1 MYSVLIIDDEE
12 PLREAIKIL
21 GLWEELGVLQLYE
34 AANGR
39 EALHIL
45 EHYTVHIAL
54 VDMKMPELNGV
65 QLLQLIEEKYPE
77 VLSIVISGYNDFEY
91 TKQAIRSRV
100 VDYILKPVNRHDLNT
115 ALRNAVNIIEAKQRK
130 TEETIHQNI
139 TLNMSL
145 PKLKEKLYL
154 SLIDRNSQKY
164 YSEDLMQV
172 VGLGRS
178 NHMFSITTIRILNM
192 DALIQRRFKNDIDLL
207 QFAASNVIHDVLS
220 NYFQT
225 FSFANPKQEREI
237 ITVVSLEGSYYED
250 MNYKLYHGMNSIV
263 TTLDQLFEL
272 DVIVGVGLPVQ
283 EITELAVSFDQSKLA
298 LMSYRLHNRS
308 ANVVKYDE
316 VTHLDIPK
324 EHKSIFTR
332 MSQLRQVLETGN
344 SQLLQSMLHDMM
356 NQWNNTEQFTI
367 GESEKITDELI
378 MVLNDIAIEYGVP
391 ASGLPGSNM
400 NAFRVLG
407 ICRDYNNYVQY
418 KEVLQQYI
426 QLYKQFIDA
435 VKQQDTSFKV
445 NDIKKY
451 IDHYYYEDIKVTMFA
466 EKYYLSRE
474 YLMKLFKQ
482 QYGCGIHEYI
492 QSVRME
498 KAKELLQDSNL
509 KIQDISEMLGYKDK
523 NYFSKA
529 FRNYFKMT
537 PSEYRAYEEK

>member
-21 GLWEELGVLQLYE
+21 GLWEELGVVQLYE
-34 AANGR
+34 ATNGR

-45 EHYTVHIAL
+45 NNHMIHIAL
-54 VDMKMPELNGV
+54 VDMKMPELNGSK
-65 QLLQLIEEKYPE
+65 LLQLMEDQYPE
-77 VLSIVISGYNDFEY
+77 LLSIVISGYNDFEY
-91 TKQAIRSRV
+91 TRQAIRSRV

-130 TEETIHQNI
+130 AEETIHQNI

-154 SLIDRNSQKY
+154 SLIDRNFQKY
-164 YSEDLMQV
+164 YTEDLMKV

-178 NHMFSITTIRILNM
+178 NHMFAITTIRFLNM
-192 DALIQRRFKNDIDLL
+192 DELIQRRFKNDIDLM

-225 FSFANPKQEREI
+225 FSFANPKQEREL
-237 ITVVSLEGSYYED
+237 ITVVSLEGNYYED

-263 TTLDQLFEL
+263 TTLNQLFEL

-283 EITELAVSFDQSKLA
+283 EITELAASFEQSKFA
-298 LMSYRLHNRS
+298 LMSYRLSKRS
-308 ANVVKYDE
+308 IHVVKYDE
-316 VTHLDIPK
+316 VIHNDTPK
-324 EHKSIFTR
+324 EHNSIFTR
-332 MSQLRQVLETGN
+332 MSQLRQVLDTGS

-356 NQWNNTEQFTI
+356 NQWNNTDQFTI
-367 GESEKITDELI
+367 GQSEKITDELI
-378 MVLNDIAIEYGVP
+378 MLLNDIAIEYGVP
-391 ASGLPGSNM
+391 ASELPDRKK

-407 ICRDYNNYVQY
+407 ICGDYNNYEQY

-435 VKQQDTSFKV
+435 VKQQDTSFKI

-451 IDHYYYEDIKVTMFA
+451 IDQYYYEDIKVTMFA

-474 YLMKLFKQ
+474 YLMKLFKL
-482 QYGCGIHEYI
+482 QYGCGIHEYV

-537 PSEYRAYEEK
+537 PSEYRTHEKE